1 MNLVRGDNLLAEGE
15 AGHRDHLDVGNC
27 QRDTDD
33 GDGLEESGG
42 DVADGQPQSSY
53 QEPNDI
59 GDAAHGASSGH
70 RHYFAAKGPQYIVGD
85 PEAGHT
91 GRQGYYQDAGDNAEE
106 DVAQGQPDTAEK
118 QPNDV

>member
-59 GDAAHGASSGH
+59 GDAAHGASSGR
-70 RHYFAAKGPQYIVGD
+70 RHYFATKGPQYIVSD

-91 GRQGYYQDAGDNAEE
+91 GRQGYHQNAGDNAEE

>member
-1 MNLVRGDNLLAEGE
+1 MPKGKQVTGIILMLAI
-15 AGHRDHLDVGNC
+15 A
-27 QRDTDD
+27 
-33 GDGLEESGG
+33 SGIPMM
-42 DVADGQPQSSY
+42 VTAWA
-53 QEPNDI
+53 I

-70 RHYFAAKGPQYIVGD
+70 RHYFATKGPQYIVGN

-106 DVAQGQPDTAEK
+106 DVAQGQPDTTEK